1 MHLRG
6 NKICTTECMP
16 HARQY
21 STSLPHLPPM
31 LLQFGF
37 LFYFVVLFFNGYLM
51 YFLNFVCI
59 MLLLCCVGYCLPF
72 VLWIYPLAETF
83 VIVNF
88 PYHLSIINNIK
99 TIKKRKGQVQI
110 PCPPLSHFREY
121 KDQVFPPKIAI
132 EIHIYRP
139 ERWRG
144 FSYAPRINLGGR
156 R

>member
-1 MHLRG
+1 LQNRVHATCPTVFHLL
-6 NKICTTECMP
+6 TTP
-16 HARQY
+16 
-21 STSLPHLPPM
+21 STHVAAIWV
-31 LLQFGF
+31 F
-37 LFYFVVLFFNGYLM
+37 VLFFNGYLM
-51 YFLNFVCI
+51 YFLSFVCI

-110 PCPPLSHFREY
+110 ACPPLSHFREY

-144 FSYAPRINLGGR
+144 FSYAHRINLGGR